1 MPAPSQLAIA
11 TSSLQRLAKEES
23 SYHKE
28 LQMQQKSIERLEK
41 DQTEETEE
49 DRGNH
54 EFQLKQEVRG
64 WMNDF
69 QFLLSCPAFV
79 YFPCLWYTPDSI
91 RSAKLLRKQ
100 RQSFLACMTASQVL
114 RKTYKIYW
122 HVFPVIRRVK
132 CVFPDRSI
140 RILMLVRRLRMW
152 QRLGKCSQRS
162 R

>member
-54 EFQLKQEVRG
+54 EFQLKQE
-64 WMNDF
+64 
-69 QFLLSCPAFV
+69 
-79 YFPCLWYTPDSI
+79 
-91 RSAKLLRKQ
+91 RK
-100 RQSFLACMTASQVL
+100 AIEETKA
-114 RKTYKIYW
+114 
-122 HVFPVIRRVK
+122 VFPGLH
-132 CVFPDRSI
+132 DRIASATENLQNLLDSHVGEETEDVAKA
-140 RILMLVRRLRMW
+140 RKVLSEMKVTGR
-152 QRLGKCSQRS
+152 
-162 R
+162 